1 MARILVINQYYAPD
15 TTSTAAYLA
24 GIAEHLACQGHAVR
38 VVCGQPSYGE
48 RAARQ
53 PARELRNGVRIERV
67 EVGARTGRSTMRTRV
82 VGYLR
87 FLTGATQ
94 RALAAV
100 WRDRPELVITC
111 HNPPPVPVLGALVA
125 RASGARFVYLPWD
138 LHPDIVIATGF
149 VTLPRWVE
157 RLWRRINRWLFQSAA
172 HTVVLTHSMRGV
184 VIGQGAP
191 AERVEVVPLWPLEDG
206 PASHDAPRRDDVL
219 RVLYAGN
226 MGVLHPLDVV
236 LDAAGLLADD
246 PVELT
251 FVGEGARAAT
261 WRDRAERE
269 GLARVRFL
277 PRQAAGAFRDLL
289 GASDVGLVASPP
301 ELDRLAFPSR
311 VYTFL
316 AAGKPLVS
324 VGGSDSEVAG
334 LVTRTGSG
342 WAVGTAHELATLLAS
357 LAADP
362 ERVAEAGERARATC
376 DRLFSRDASLRAY
389 TRIVARLTRD
399 DAPSRRIA
407 GSAGPTRLAEEGP

>member
-316 AAGKPLVS
+316 AAGKPLVCLAQP
-324 VGGSDSEVAG
+324 GSAVAQVVDG
-334 LVTRTGSG
+334 SGSG
-342 WAVGTAHELATLLAS
+342 WIAADGPALAALLRE

-362 ERVAEAGERARATC
+362 DRVAAASRRASETSAR
-376 DRLFSRDASLRAY
+376 RFSRPVVLRSFEDV
-389 TRIVARLTRD
+389 VAR
-399 DAPSRRIA
+399 
-407 GSAGPTRLAEEGP
+407 